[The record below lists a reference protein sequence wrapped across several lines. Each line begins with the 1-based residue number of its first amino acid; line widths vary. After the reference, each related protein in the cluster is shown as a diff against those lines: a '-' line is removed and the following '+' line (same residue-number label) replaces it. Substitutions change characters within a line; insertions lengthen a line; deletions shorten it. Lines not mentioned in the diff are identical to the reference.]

1 MVTFIN
7 NCNKSTGMALD
18 YEKLRQ
24 NLEEITANA
33 KELRVSLFPIKRVI
47 RETKD
52 KLPELKL
59 PKITFLSE
67 LYTESIF
74 IQRIADAK
82 HKYGDDE
89 ENLIRLKGKALF
101 PFALVL
107 YAPRSSED
115 ALYSYSNFFHGD
127 LDYRVG
133 KGNSIDILVQAASYP
148 RKRND
153 SRDLPS
159 SISLTDTLGH
169 RELSEAQA
177 QDYLRTLQ
185 YFHNI
190 DVNPF
195 IEKYMALIKQ
205 IHSQLQ
211 VFSELDLEK
220 LKQREIPNTFPNI
233 PISINR
239 EKETLS
245 VYQDEEERII
255 NRMLKSK
262 DWADSYNDILKFL
275 QSSRSPMEG
284 NLKKYR
290 ILFAQEPYE
299 PVSDLSPP
307 PKRNSIFGIDNNL
320 QRLEALIRGY
330 ADGRST
336 PNIVLLGEP
345 GVGKSL
351 SLRYVME
358 ATKDIKP
365 LRYFLMQSLVQIGPL
380 SRLNSQYKPVGV
392 IDDMTWEVN
401 PLVYDNLKQQLEGLE
416 DTLFDRAL
424 VIISANSEVWNK
436 LDAPVRQRLG
446 GVELHYKKDEQSY
459 ELLVKYFCEY
469 FNVVYK
475 PNMLKQVKGF
485 VPRQIRD
492 YIRAAGSEQAGLLKI
507 K

>member
-1 MVTFIN
+1 
-7 NCNKSTGMALD
+7 MALN

-33 KELRVSLFPIKRVI
+33 KELRTSLFPVKRKI
-47 RETKD
+47 RETEH
-52 KLPELKL
+52 KLPDLKL
-59 PKITFLSE
+59 PKIAFLSD
-67 LYTESIF
+67 LYTGSIF
-74 IQRIADAK
+74 IQRIANAQPR
-82 HKYGDDE
+82 YGDDE
-89 ENLIRLKGKALF
+89 ENLIRLKGKAIF
-101 PFALVL
+101 PLALVL

-115 ALYSYSNFFHGD
+115 APYNYSTFFHGD

-148 RKRND
+148 RKRID
-153 SRDLPS
+153 SRELPS
-159 SISLTDTLGH
+159 SICLADTLGH
-169 RELSEAQA
+169 REFLEAQA

-185 YFHNI
+185 YFHSLNV
-190 DVNPF
+190 DPF
-195 IEKYMALIKQ
+195 IEKYMTLLKQ
-205 IHSQLQ
+205 IHTQLKE
-211 VFSELDLEK
+211 FSELDLKK
-220 LKQREIPNTFPNI
+220 LKQREIPDTFPNI

-239 EKETLS
+239 EGETLK
-245 VYQDEEERII
+245 VYRDEEKRII
-255 NRMLKSK
+255 HRMLKSR
-262 DWADSYNDILKFL
+262 DWAASLNDILNFL
-275 QSSRSPMEG
+275 QYSKSPMEG
-284 NLKKYR
+284 NLREYR

-299 PVSDLSPP
+299 PVPNLSPP

-336 PNIVLLGEP
+336 PSIVLLGEP

-358 ATKDIKP
+358 VTKDIKP

-380 SRLNSQYKPVGV
+380 SKLDSQYKPVGV

-401 PLVYDNLKQQLEGLE
+401 PLVYEKLKQNLEGLE

-446 GVELHYKKDEQSY
+446 GVELHYKKDEQSH
-459 ELLVKYFCEY
+459 ELLVRYFCKY
-469 FNVVYK
+469 FNVKYR
-475 PNMLKQVKGF
+475 PDMLDQTKDF
-485 VPRQIRD
+485 VPRQVRD